1 MEDQQARVGPD
12 GAAAAGRVASRIEL
26 RAFVKERDSVSLEAY
41 LATWSPRR

>member
-12 GAAAAGRVASRIEL
+12 GAAAAGQISSRIEL
-26 RAFVKERDSVSLEAY
+26 RALVKLRDAETLETY